1 MNTTRRTLALLSLL
15 FGSCAV
21 IYAQRAT
28 EVVKWNATVSKSTAA
43 SASVVLSATIQDGW
57 HVYAL
62 SQPAGGPTPLKITIP
77 SGAPFA
83 LQAPVAETKV
93 TRREDPS
100 FKMETVYYLN
110 SVNLTVNVKKE
121 VNPAAEILPVDVRFK
136 ACNARLCLPPYTAH
150 LTRSQEEMTTMPAG
164 SMPHYFW
171 LSLGVGAHSLLTN
184 NRTTKTSNA
193 AGTGSIVALE
203 VEK

>member
-1 MNTTRRTLALLSLL
+1 MKPGSVRNLLAKRCLRMNTTRHALGLLSIL
-15 FGSCAV
+15 FGSYAV

-28 EVVKWNATVSKSTAA
+28 EIVKWNATMSSSNAV

-77 SGAPFA
+77 SGTPFV
-83 LQAPVAETKV
+83 LQSPVAEGKV

-100 FKMETVYYLN
+100 FKMETVFYLN

-121 VNPAAEILPVDVRFK
+121 SAGTAETLPVDVRFQ
-136 ACNARLCLPPYTAH
+136 ACNDRLCLPPYTAH
-150 LTRSQEEMTTMPAG
+150 ITADLKR
-164 SMPHYFW
+164 
-171 LSLGVGAHSLLTN
+171 
-184 NRTTKTSNA
+184 K
-193 AGTGSIVALE
+193 
-203 VEK
+203 